1 MRLKCGES
9 ISRLTAKVAVSVIA
23 GVPEVERTN
32 VSLDD

>member
-9 ISRLTAKVAVSVIA
+9 ISRLTTKVVVSVIA
-23 GVPEVERTN
+23 GVPEVERTT